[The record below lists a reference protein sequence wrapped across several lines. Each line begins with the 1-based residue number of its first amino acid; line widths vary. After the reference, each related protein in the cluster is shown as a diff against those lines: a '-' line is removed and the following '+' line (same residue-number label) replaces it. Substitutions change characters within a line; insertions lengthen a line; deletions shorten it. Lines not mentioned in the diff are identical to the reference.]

1 MGLFKKKSD
10 PAATPAPAES
20 APPTLAR
27 RSAHRHSTIKSGR
40 TIGEQ
45 RERLE
50 TANERLA
57 ARQKDK
63 RRQRWRVAIV
73 SAGFILL
80 ALAGGIVYFEFFYE
94 DGEPQ
99 PTTVE
104 EITYT
109 PTVEV
114 IDEDATATSG
124 MKSSGKNLLIMVSIS
139 LAVAF
144 LYFII
149 TPLSL
154 SNPTELLART
164 SPTFYDVLIAL
175 FGGFAGILEQCRKD
189 KGTVF
194 SGVAIATALMP
205 PLCTAGYGLAC
216 GEISYFLGALYLF
229 VINCTF
235 IMLATYVGVKYFR
248 FRPTE
253 YQDEAIGKRTKRLTT
268 ALIIIFIIPSI
279 WSAVLFIQRNNFEVN
294 AISFSEHR
302 STYGKSILYDYR
314 IDHKENTTLTLF
326 FTGETLS
333 ERDKEELYSVA
344 AEYNIGKEQIRIRD
358 YSIEEKSDMN
368 AFKDIYEKKESI
380 ISAKEQEIV
389 LLKNELERIRNNELE
404 YDKISKEIFSIKSS
418 VHEVSITTGHS
429 FNRDS
434 LSGNAVISVVVDSAD
449 SISISELEE
458 LKQWLKIRLD
468 TETIDVTQ
476 R

>member
-1 MGLFKKKSD
+1 MGFFQNFTALIRETLNLNGHIDTAAAERSIRSNIEFKGPNAWILAVAVIIASVGLNVNSIPVVIGAMLISPLMGPIFGLGLGLGVSD
-10 PAATPAPAES
+10 IQ
-20 APPTLAR
+20 L
-27 RSAHRHSTIKSGR
+27 
-40 TIGEQ
+40 
-45 RERLE
+45 
-50 TANERLA
+50 
-57 ARQKDK
+57 
-63 RRQRWRVAIV
+63 
-73 SAGFILL
+73 
-80 ALAGGIVYFEFFYE
+80 
-94 DGEPQ
+94 
-99 PTTVE
+99 
-104 EITYT
+104 
-109 PTVEV
+109 
-114 IDEDATATSG
+114 
-124 MKSSGKNLLIMVSIS
+124 MKSSGKNLLVMVSIS

-144 LYFII
+144 LYFLI

-216 GEISYFLGALYLF
+216 REFSYFLGALYLF

-235 IMLATYVGVKYFR
+235 IMLATYAGVKYFR

-253 YQDEAIGKRTKRLTT
+253 YQDEAIGKRTKRLTS

-279 WSAVLFIQRNNFEVN
+279 WSAVLLIQQNNFDVN
-294 AISFSEHR
+294 ATTFAEHR
-302 STYGKSILYDYR
+302 STYGKSILYDYK

-326 FTGETLS
+326 FTGEALS
-333 ERDKEELYSVA
+333 DRDKEELYSVA
-344 AEYNIGKEQIRIRD
+344 SEYDIEKEQIQIRD
-358 YSIEEKSDMN
+358 YSAQDQSDMN

-389 LLKNELERIRNNELE
+389 LLKNELEKIKNNELE

-418 VHEVSITTGHS
+418 VHNVSITKGQS

-434 LSGNAVISVVVDSAD
+434 TSGNAVISIVIGSAD

-468 TETIDVTQ
+468 TDTIDVTQ

>member
-1 MGLFKKKSD
+1 M
-10 PAATPAPAES
+10 
-20 APPTLAR
+20 
-27 RSAHRHSTIKSGR
+27 
-40 TIGEQ
+40 
-45 RERLE
+45 
-50 TANERLA
+50 
-57 ARQKDK
+57 
-63 RRQRWRVAIV
+63 
-73 SAGFILL
+73 GFIQNLTTLIRETLNLNGHIDTAAAERSIRSNIEFKGPNAWIL
-80 ALAGGIVYFEFFYE
+80 AVA
-94 DGEPQ
+94 
-99 PTTVE
+99 
-104 EITYT
+104 
-109 PTVEV
+109 V
-114 IDEDATATSG
+114 IIASVGLNVNSIPVVIGAMLISPLMGPIFGLGLGLGVSDIEL
-124 MKSSGKNLLIMVSIS
+124 MKSSGKNLLVMVSIS

-216 GEISYFLGALYLF
+216 GEFSYFLGALYLF

-253 YQDEAIGKRTKRLTT
+253 YQDETIGKRTKRLTT
-268 ALIIIFIIPSI
+268 ALIIVFIIPSI
-279 WSAVLFIQRNNFEVN
+279 WSAVLLIQQNNFDVN
-294 AISFSEHR
+294 ATSFAEHR
-302 STYGKSILYDYR
+302 SSYGKSILYDYK
-314 IDHKENTTLTLF
+314 IDHKDNTTLTLF

-333 ERDKEELYSVA
+333 ERDKDELYMVA
-344 AEYNIGKEQIRIRD
+344 AEYDIKKEQIQIRD
-358 YSIEEKSDMN
+358 YSLEEKSDMN

-389 LLKNELERIRNNELE
+389 LLKSELDKIKSTELA
-404 YDKISKEIFSIKSS
+404 YDKISEEIFRIKSS
-418 VHEVSITTGHS
+418 VSDVTITKGHTFS
-429 FNRDS
+429 RDS
-434 LSGNAVISVVVDSAD
+434 TAGKEIIYVSVSSAD
-449 SISISELEE
+449 SIAVRELDE
-458 LKQWLKIRLD
+458 LREWLKVRLD
-468 TETIDVTQ
+468 TDTIEVLQ

>member
-1 MGLFKKKSD
+1 MGLIQNLTTLIRETLNLNGHIDTEAAERSIRNNIEFKGPNAWILAVAVIIASVGLNVNSIPVVIGAMLISPLMGPIFVLGHGLGVSD
-10 PAATPAPAES
+10 IQ
-20 APPTLAR
+20 L
-27 RSAHRHSTIKSGR
+27 
-40 TIGEQ
+40 
-45 RERLE
+45 
-50 TANERLA
+50 
-57 ARQKDK
+57 
-63 RRQRWRVAIV
+63 
-73 SAGFILL
+73 
-80 ALAGGIVYFEFFYE
+80 
-94 DGEPQ
+94 
-99 PTTVE
+99 
-104 EITYT
+104 
-109 PTVEV
+109 
-114 IDEDATATSG
+114 
-124 MKSSGKNLLIMVSIS
+124 MKSSGKNLLVMVSIS

-235 IMLATYVGVKYFR
+235 IMLATYVGVKYFK

-253 YQDEAIGKRTKRLTT
+253 FQDETIGKRTKRLPT
-268 ALIIIFIIPSI
+268 ALIIINIIPSI
-279 WSAVLFIQRNNFEVN
+279 WSAELLIQQNNFEVN
-294 AISFSEHR
+294 ATSFAEHR
-302 STYGKSILYDYR
+302 STYGKSILYDYK
-314 IDHKENTTLTLF
+314 IDHNENTTLTLF

-333 ERDKEELYSVA
+333 ERDKDELYSVA
-344 AEYNIGKEQIRIRD
+344 AEYDIKKEQIHIRD
-358 YSIEEKSDMN
+358 YSTEEKSDMN

-389 LLKNELERIRNNELE
+389 LLKNEIERIKNNELE

-418 VHEVSITTGHS
+418 VLDVSITKGHT

-434 LSGNAVISVVVDSAD
+434 TSGNAVISVIVSSAD
-449 SISISELEE
+449 SIAVSELDE
-458 LKQWLKIRLD
+458 LKEWLKVRLN
-468 TETIDVTQ
+468 TETVEVSQ

>member
-1 MGLFKKKSD
+1 MGFFQNFTALIRETLNLNGHIDTAAAERSIRSNIEFKG
-10 PAATPAPAES
+10 PNAWI
-20 APPTLAR
+20 LAVAVIIA
-27 RSAHRHSTIKSGR
+27 SVGLNVNSIPVV
-40 TIGEQ
+40 IGAMLISPLMGPIFGLGLGLGVNDIQ
-45 RERLE
+45 L
-50 TANERLA
+50 
-57 ARQKDK
+57 
-63 RRQRWRVAIV
+63 
-73 SAGFILL
+73 
-80 ALAGGIVYFEFFYE
+80 
-94 DGEPQ
+94 
-99 PTTVE
+99 
-104 EITYT
+104 
-109 PTVEV
+109 
-114 IDEDATATSG
+114 
-124 MKSSGKNLLIMVSIS
+124 MKSSGKNLLVMVSIS

-144 LYFII
+144 LYFLI

-216 GEISYFLGALYLF
+216 REFSYFLGALYLF

-235 IMLATYVGVKYFR
+235 IMLATYAGVKYFR

-253 YQDEAIGKRTKRLTT
+253 YQDEAIGKRTKRLTS

-279 WSAVLFIQRNNFEVN
+279 WSAVLLIQQNNFDVN
-294 AISFSEHR
+294 ATTFAEHR
-302 STYGKSILYDYR
+302 STYGKSILYDYK

-326 FTGETLS
+326 FTGEALS
-333 ERDKEELYSVA
+333 DRDKEELYSVA
-344 AEYNIGKEQIRIRD
+344 SEYDIEKEQIQIRD
-358 YSIEEKSDMN
+358 YSAQDQSDMN

-389 LLKNELERIRNNELE
+389 LLKNELEKIKNNELE

-418 VHEVSITTGHS
+418 VQNVSITKGQS

-434 LSGNAVISVVVDSAD
+434 TSGNAVISIVVDSSD

-468 TETIDVTQ
+468 TETIDVTH

>member
-1 MGLFKKKSD
+1 MGFFQNFTALIRETLNLNGHIDTAAAERSIRSNIEFKGPNAWILAVAVIIASVGLNVNSIPVVIGAMLISPLMGPIFGLGLGLGVSD
-10 PAATPAPAES
+10 IQ
-20 APPTLAR
+20 L
-27 RSAHRHSTIKSGR
+27 
-40 TIGEQ
+40 
-45 RERLE
+45 
-50 TANERLA
+50 
-57 ARQKDK
+57 
-63 RRQRWRVAIV
+63 
-73 SAGFILL
+73 
-80 ALAGGIVYFEFFYE
+80 
-94 DGEPQ
+94 
-99 PTTVE
+99 
-104 EITYT
+104 
-109 PTVEV
+109 
-114 IDEDATATSG
+114 
-124 MKSSGKNLLIMVSIS
+124 MKSSGKNLLVMVSIS

-144 LYFII
+144 LYFLI

-216 GEISYFLGALYLF
+216 REFSYFLGALYLF

-235 IMLATYVGVKYFR
+235 IMLATYAGVKYFR

-253 YQDEAIGKRTKRLTT
+253 YHDEAIGKRTKRLTS

-279 WSAVLFIQRNNFEVN
+279 WSAVLLIQQNNFDVN
-294 AISFSEHR
+294 ATTFAEHR
-302 STYGKSILYDYR
+302 STYGKSILYDYK

-326 FTGETLS
+326 FTGEALS
-333 ERDKEELYSVA
+333 DRDKEELYSVA
-344 AEYNIGKEQIRIRD
+344 SEYDIEKEQIQIRD
-358 YSIEEKSDMN
+358 YSAQDQSDMN

-389 LLKNELERIRNNELE
+389 LLKNELEKIKNNELE

-418 VHEVSITTGHS
+418 VQNVSITKGQS

-434 LSGNAVISVVVDSAD
+434 TSGNAVISIVVDSSD